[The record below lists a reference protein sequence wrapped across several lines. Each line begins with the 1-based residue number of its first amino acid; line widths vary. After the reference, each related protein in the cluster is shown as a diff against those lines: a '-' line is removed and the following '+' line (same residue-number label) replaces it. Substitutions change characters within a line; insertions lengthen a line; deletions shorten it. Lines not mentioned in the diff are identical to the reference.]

1 MPVIAR
7 FFGIIIKMF
16 FIKREHQPPHIHVV
30 YGENNATFDIQT
42 GEMLEGDLSPRAK
55 ALVQEWIG
63 LYSKELLEMWNSQQF
78 KTLPPLK

>member
-30 YGENNATFDIQT
+30 YNEYNATFDIQT

-55 ALVQEWIG
+55 ALVQEWIS
-63 LYSKELLEMWNSQQF
+63 LHSEELLEMWNSQKF
-78 KTLPPLK
+78 KQLPPLQ